1 MEQNL
6 RRKARYI
13 QHEHIYAGY
22 DSSRRKRRLDRKAR
36 VPAQAD
42 NGKTLRKLP
51 SNTRSS
57 LILTTYSMSV
67 REDLKCGY
75 GLEIIKMKQI
85 LCVLAKTEAK
95 VGAVESMKIIWI
107 DVKMSNEYEDTVS
120 WRRQSSIVWRILDIC
135 GCYSKSMQPIR
146 TNYERIYMFLP
157 LYHLDYYHDHNNK
170 INYNRSFG

>member
-85 LCVLAKTEAK
+85 LCVLAKAEAK

-107 DVKMSNEYEDTVS
+107 DVKWAMSTRIRFHGDGKAQSYEG
-120 WRRQSSIVWRILDIC
+120 SSTFADA
-135 GCYSKSMQPIR
+135 IR
-146 TNYERIYMFLP
+146 KACNQYEQITKGYTCFFP
-157 LYHLDYYHDHNNK
+157 C
-170 INYNRSFG
+170 II